1 MYQIYCDNLL
11 LYDPRD
17 ESIPIVSAEIKLEV
31 NATGEFTF
39 SLPPTHWGIDSIHK
53 LNSVIEVYDDGN
65 LLYEGRIV
73 KSESNIYR
81 TTTFICEGSLSYLL
95 DSIQRPK
102 AYHNLTPASYLSDKL
117 TQHNSQVEAE
127 KRFLLGTVE
136 KQAMNYDAREDNQY
150 TNTLDTIM
158 DKLVDSN
165 GGYLRVRKQGDTRY
179 LDYLESYHRTSGQV
193 IRFGENILDLSEH
206 ISAENVITVLVPLGK
221 AAEGENGES
230 GKRLTIE
237 SVNGGKD
244 YLEDPEAI
252 ALYGRIVGT
261 HTWEDVTVPANLKA
275 KGQEYLTNARN
286 LTTTIELTAID
297 LHLVDVDVDR
307 IKLGDMIRVVSPP
320 HKLDKY
326 MMVSKREYNLVNP
339 QDDKIVLGDTIA
351 ALTERQ
357 AALQKN
363 VEKQKHFSASVEE
376 VRGSVSA
383 LAGAVDSAKQDMST
397 LGGKV
402 QTLEG
407 NSSEVQKT
415 LQGIH
420 NSLTAQ
426 EEKIKGMREDI
437 QEDRRRLNEL
447 ERAGQQ
453 AAETTQGILRRL
465 GTLEEDKQN
474 LEERIQ
480 GILTRLEALEGGA

>member
-1 MYQIYCDNLL
+1 MYQIFCDNSL

-17 ESIPIVSAEIKLEV
+17 EDIPILSGKISLTV
-31 NATGEFTF
+31 NATGELTFT
-39 SLPPTHWGIDSIHK
+39 LPPMHRGIDMIRK
-53 LNSVIEVYDDGN
+53 LTSVVQVYDSGE
-65 LLYEGRIV
+65 LLYEGRV
-73 KSESNIYR
+73 LDAKADMYH
-81 TTTFICEGSLSYLL
+81 TVTYTCEGTLAYLL

-102 AYHNLTPASYLSDKL
+102 AYHDLTPTSYLSDKL
-117 TQHNSQVEAE
+117 TQHNSQVGAE

-193 IRFGENILDLSEH
+193 IRFGENILELTEH

-221 AAEGENGES
+221 TAEGENGES

-244 YLEDPEAI
+244 YLEDTEAI

-437 QEDRRRLNEL
+437 QEDRDRLNAL
-447 ERAGQQ
+447 EKAGQQ
-453 AAETTQGILRRL
+453 AAETTQGILNRL
-465 GTLEEDKQN
+465 GTLEKAKQD

-480 GILTRLEALEGGA
+480 GILTRLDTLEGGA

>member
-1 MYQIYCDNLL
+1 MYQIFCDNSL

-17 ESIPIVSAEIKLEV
+17 EDIPILSGKISLTV
-31 NATGEFTF
+31 NATGELTFT
-39 SLPPTHWGIDSIHK
+39 LPPMHRGIDVIRK
-53 LNSVIEVYDDGN
+53 LTSVVQVYDSGE
-65 LLYEGRIV
+65 LLYEGRV
-73 KSESNIYR
+73 LDAKADMYH
-81 TTTFICEGSLSYLL
+81 TVTYTCEGTLAYLL

-102 AYHNLTPASYLSDKL
+102 AYHDLTPTSYLSDKL
-117 TQHNSQVEAE
+117 TQHNSQVGAE

-136 KQAMNYDAREDNQY
+136 KQLMNYDAREDNQY

-165 GGYLRVRKQGDTRY
+165 GGYLRVRKQGDARY
-179 LDYLESYHRTSGQV
+179 LDYLESYHRISGQV
-193 IRFGENILDLSEH
+193 IRFGENILDLTEH

-244 YLEDPEAI
+244 YLEDTEAVS
-252 ALYGRIVGT
+252 LYGRIVGT
-261 HTWEDVTVPANLKA
+261 QTWEDVTVPANLKA
-275 KGQEYLTNARN
+275 KGQEYLTHARN

-297 LHLVDVDVDR
+297 LHLVDVDIDR
-307 IKLGDMIRVVSPP
+307 IKLGDMLRVVSPP
-320 HKLDKY
+320 HKIDKY

-383 LAGAVDSAKQDMST
+383 LAGAVDSAKQDMSA

-426 EEKIKGMREDI
+426 EEKIKGIREDI
-437 QEDRRRLNEL
+437 QEDRDRLHAL
-447 ERAGQQ
+447 EKAGQQ
-453 AAETTQGILRRL
+453 AAETTQGILNRL
-465 GTLEEDKQN
+465 GTLEKAKQD

-480 GILTRLEALEGGA
+480 GILTRLDTLEGGA

>member
-1 MYQIYCDNLL
+1 MYQIFCDNSL

-17 ESIPIVSAEIKLEV
+17 EDIPILSGKITLTV
-31 NATGEFTF
+31 NATGELTFT
-39 SLPPTHWGIDSIHK
+39 LPPMHRGIDMIRK
-53 LNSVIEVYDDGN
+53 LTSVVQVYDSGE
-65 LLYEGRIV
+65 LLYEGRV
-73 KSESNIYR
+73 LDAKADMYH
-81 TTTFICEGSLSYLL
+81 TVTYTCEGTLAYLL

-102 AYHNLTPASYLSDKL
+102 AYHDLTPTSYLSDKL
-117 TQHNSQVEAE
+117 TQHNSQVGAE

-158 DKLVDSN
+158 DKLVDGN

-179 LDYLESYHRTSGQV
+179 LDYLESYHRISGQV
-193 IRFGENILDLSEH
+193 IRFGENILDLTEH

-244 YLEDPEAI
+244 YLEDTEAVF
-252 ALYGRIVGT
+252 LYGRIVGT
-261 HTWEDVTVPANLKA
+261 QTWDDVTVPANLKA
-275 KGQEYLTNARN
+275 KGQEYLASACN

-297 LHLVDVDVDR
+297 LHLVDMDIDR

-320 HKLDKY
+320 HKIDKY

-426 EEKIKGMREDI
+426 EEKIKGMKEDI

-453 AAETTQGILRRL
+453 AAETTQGILSRL
-465 GTLEEDKQN
+465 GTLEEAKQN